1 MGTFKFHLNAENSLI
16 LKLLVSPLGMILA
29 NIRLGEPYVWQSLK
43 QTCCGKNHIE
53 KRVKF
58 SEESLNSF
66 LNSALNIEHVYII
79 LTGINK
85 HLENRNSNKLS
96 TVKRIIFESYIVKD
110 VKNWSIG
117 ASELNLET
125 SIIKNMSTNQ
135 NNTSI

>member
-1 MGTFKFHLNAENSLI
+1 MNVMGTIEYHLSDHNSLI

-29 NIRLGEPYVWQSLK
+29 YIRLGEPYVWQSLK
-43 QTCCGKNHIE
+43 QTICGKNHIE

-85 HLENRNSNKLS
+85 HLENNNHNPSKLS
-96 TVKRIIFESYIVKD
+96 TV
-110 VKNWSIG
+110 
-117 ASELNLET
+117 
-125 SIIKNMSTNQ
+125 
-135 NNTSI
+135 